1 MTNYKV
7 NVNDTNNGYLF
18 SLDLKVKHFRQY
30 DGRTPKTCGGHSA
43 IFEVNSGLV
52 FSSKCRDDE
61 QFSRRK
67 GLLTSL
73 QKLLLSKSFH
83 RQNDK
88 TRYYIQDVVFESN
101 GCTIWIGEL
110 DTVNG
115 GAFWWLM
122 GGDRLGSG
130 LYSKGV

>member
-7 NVNDTNNGYLF
+7 NVNHADGSYAF

-30 DGRTPKTCGGHSA
+30 DGRVPNTCGGHSA

-83 RQNDK
+83 RNNDK
-88 TRYYIQDVVFESN
+88 LNYYIQDVVFESN
-101 GCTIWIGEL
+101 GCTIWIGGLNE
-110 DTVNG
+110 NG
-115 GAFWWLM
+115 GAFWWLT

-130 LYSKGV
+130 LYTKQV